1 MSLWSNWI
9 AFNNINFLKV
19 MTAIEE
25 KARDFA
31 SEFSSQR
38 SLIYG
43 LEKGAEWILEKAVNF
58 IRQHDSEMIVCNTED
73 DNDSF
78 IAQFIKAMEE

>member
-1 MSLWSNWI
+1 
-9 AFNNINFLKV
+9 

-43 LEKGAEWILEKAVNF
+43 FEKGAEWMLAKATEYIQDRMIEAMAPCIKQVLEDFV
-58 IRQHDSEMIVCNTED
+58 
-73 DNDSF
+73 
-78 IAQFIKAMEE
+78 KAMEE

>member
-1 MSLWSNWI
+1 
-9 AFNNINFLKV
+9 

-43 LEKGAEWILEKAVNF
+43 FEKGAEWMMEKAVEWF
-58 IRQHDSEMIVCNTED
+58 RHQKEEIGISWFDDYEIR
-73 DNDSF
+73 F
-78 IAQFIKAMEE
+78 RKAMEEE